1 VFAVTLALPG
11 MTPQL
16 KTIAILNAGMP
27 MMSIYPIL
35 GQRYGKEGICAAAL
49 IAATAVSFFTISG
62 FLWLSGGLRPPD
74 ALPPPL
80 EGRLV
85 RRYQRFLADV
95 DTAAGIVTAHCPNT
109 GSMQGC
115 AEPGMRVW
123 LSPATNPARK
133 LAWTWELV
141 EALPGVVV
149 GMHTGRS
156 NGLVRE
162 AIEAGRVPELAGY
175 ATIRPEVKYGAG
187 SRIDL
192 LLQAPGGPTATWRSR
207 TSPPPWRAAWATS
220 PTPSPPAA
228 PSTCARWRD
237 GRRRA
242 PGGAGLLRAAR
253 RRGPRAPRRPHRPGL
268 RPRLRD
274 ALAAGVEVI
283 ALGATVTPDGIELE
297 RPVAVEVG

>member
-1 VFAVTLALPG
+1 MRFP
-11 MTPQL
+11 TPL
-16 KTIAILNAGMP
+16 
-27 MMSIYPIL
+27 
-35 GQRYGKEGICAAAL
+35 
-49 IAATAVSFFTISG
+49 
-62 FLWLSGGLRPPD
+62 
-74 ALPPPL
+74 L
-80 EGRLV
+80 EGRLL

-95 DTAAGIVTAHCPNT
+95 DTAAGILTAHCPNT

-156 NGLVRE
+156 NALVRE

-175 ATIRPEVKYGAG
+175 ATIRPEVKYGEG

-192 LLQAPGGPTATWRSR
+192 LLTAPGRPDCYVEVKNVTAAVAGRIGYFPDAVTTRGARHLREMSAMVAAGHRAVLVFCVQRGDVDCVRPADHIDPVYGR
-207 TSPPPWRAAWATS
+207 T
-220 PTPSPPAA
+220 
-228 PSTCARWRD
+228 
-237 GRRRA
+237 
-242 PGGAGLLRAAR
+242 LRE
-253 RRGPRAPRRPHRPGL
+253 
-268 RPRLRD
+268 

-283 ALGATVTPDGIELE
+283 ALGATVWPAGIELE
-297 RPVAVEVG
+297 RRLAVETG

>member
-1 VFAVTLALPG
+1 MRFPAPL
-11 MTPQL
+11 
-16 KTIAILNAGMP
+16 
-27 MMSIYPIL
+27 
-35 GQRYGKEGICAAAL
+35 
-49 IAATAVSFFTISG
+49 
-62 FLWLSGGLRPPD
+62 
-74 ALPPPL
+74 L
-80 EGRLV
+80 EGRLL

-95 DTAAGIVTAHCPNT
+95 DTAAGIHTAHCPNT

-156 NGLVRE
+156 NALVRE

-175 ATIRPEVKYGAG
+175 ATIRPEVKYGEG

-192 LLQAPGGPTATWRSR
+192 LLTAPGRPDCYVEVKNVTAAVAGRVGYFPDAVTTRGTKHLREMSAMVAAGHRAVLVFCVQRGDVECVRPADHIDPVYGR
-207 TSPPPWRAAWATS
+207 T
-220 PTPSPPAA
+220 
-228 PSTCARWRD
+228 
-237 GRRRA
+237 
-242 PGGAGLLRAAR
+242 LRE
-253 RRGPRAPRRPHRPGL
+253 
-268 RPRLRD
+268 

-283 ALGATVTPDGIELE
+283 ALGARVSPAGIELE
-297 RPVAVEVG
+297 RRLAVETG

>member
-1 VFAVTLALPG
+1 MRFPAPL
-11 MTPQL
+11 
-16 KTIAILNAGMP
+16 
-27 MMSIYPIL
+27 
-35 GQRYGKEGICAAAL
+35 
-49 IAATAVSFFTISG
+49 
-62 FLWLSGGLRPPD
+62 
-74 ALPPPL
+74 L
-80 EGRLV
+80 EGRLL

-95 DTAAGIVTAHCPNT
+95 DTTAGILTAHCPNT

-156 NGLVRE
+156 NALVRE

-175 ATIRPEVKYGAG
+175 PAIRPEVKYGEG

-192 LLQAPGGPTATWRSR
+192 LLTAPGRPDCYVEVKNVTAAVAGRIGYFPDAVTTRGTKHLREMSAMVAAGHRAVLVFCVQRGDVDCVRPADHIDPVYGR
-207 TSPPPWRAAWATS
+207 T
-220 PTPSPPAA
+220 
-228 PSTCARWRD
+228 
-237 GRRRA
+237 
-242 PGGAGLLRAAR
+242 LRE
-253 RRGPRAPRRPHRPGL
+253 
-268 RPRLRD
+268 

-283 ALGATVTPDGIELE
+283 ALGATVWPAGIELE
-297 RPVAVEVG
+297 RRLAVEAG